1 MRRGVGLTCSP
12 QKIIPFNAGGQV
24 HRFLTNVL
32 GESRKTLLQ
41 RKFLFQPASSLDH
54 RCTSDRRYRSMDR
67 VCGKLEF
74 ALEQS
79 KKRILLGLSLCKN
92 SVAHVTQ
99 NETLKLFIAD
109 VIEGIEQQPLCII
122 LRRVHQIAAKSLPRR
137 SRSLP
142 RNGATKLSIQFW
154 ASTGRIRSV
163 SPLFASSKRSAATAS
178 SWGRRTQAE
187 LPSHAPRQRLAA
199 RPDDA
204 MAFQRLAR
212 SAI

>member
-67 VCGKLEF
+67 VCGKLEI

-99 NETLKLFIAD
+99 NETLKLFITD
-109 VIEGIEQQPLCII
+109 VIEGSESNSN
-122 LRRVHQIAAKSLPRR
+122 R
-137 SRSLP
+137 
-142 RNGATKLSIQFW
+142 
-154 ASTGRIRSV
+154 
-163 SPLFASSKRSAATAS
+163 FASSCAAS
-178 SWGRRTQAE
+178 IK
-187 LPSHAPRQRLAA
+187 LPPSRCHAAPGVF
-199 RPDDA
+199 PGTVP
-204 MAFQRLAR
+204 
-212 SAI
+212 